1 MKTRHIC
8 SYLLHKNDESY
19 VQQSIFRKIIDFE
32 AKNKVICMEI
42 DRKIHFSSANIQM
55 EYELISIFDKTC
67 DEFVCKEFMC
77 NASKSKN
84 ATLIFWKAL
93 KIDTIAFTKLTEDCY
108 SWFSKKIMESLNTQ
122 LIAQTK
128 FSEDDWILYLDTKP
142 NEMNLSEAIILT
154 MVVVWSLKTVK
165 NMLHEILF

>member
-1 MKTRHIC
+1 M
-8 SYLLHKNDESY
+8 
-19 VQQSIFRKIIDFE
+19 
-32 AKNKVICMEI
+32 
-42 DRKIHFSSANIQM
+42 
-55 EYELISIFDKTC
+55 
-67 DEFVCKEFMC
+67 
-77 NASKSKN
+77 
-84 ATLIFWKAL
+84 
-93 KIDTIAFTKLTEDCY
+93 
-108 SWFSKKIMESLNTQ
+108 NTQ